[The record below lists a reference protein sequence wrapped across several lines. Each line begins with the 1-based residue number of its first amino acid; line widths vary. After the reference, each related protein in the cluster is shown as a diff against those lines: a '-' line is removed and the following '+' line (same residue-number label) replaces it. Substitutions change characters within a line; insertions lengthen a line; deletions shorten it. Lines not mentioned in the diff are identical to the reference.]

1 MRLRRS
7 PRELSHRLK
16 QELRNIQLLGLP
28 PKPRLAAP
36 PSPLPWLP
44 ERAAAAAYIRSLRFP
59 LLETLGNIADDYHWR
74 KDYVHGIETKS
85 KYFRLIPYLDATR
98 AGDHKLIWE
107 PNRHQN
113 LVRLAA
119 DDQIEEVVR
128 QLTSWFKQNPF
139 QRGINWVS
147 ALEVAFRSLSW
158 IWIYHFAGDGFA
170 PEFRDRLLNQLYLHG
185 VHLENNLSYYF
196 SPNTHLLGEAVALHA
211 LGLMFS
217 KQSWCTLGT
226 RVVVEQMHKQVRPDG
241 GHFEQST
248 HYHEYAL
255 DMFQFHASLEPQAEA
270 YLTKLRKMEQFSN
283 AVHGPMRR
291 LPLIGDDDGG
301 LFLNPFRRDSGR
313 VQESILFPDTG
324 LAVMISGDAHII
336 IDVGPFGPW
345 SSGHSHADTL
355 SVIVRA
361 GNEDILIDPGT
372 YTYMGPERNVFRGSA
387 AHNTIRID
395 ERDQAIPV
403 GPFAWKNQPEVRI
416 LDFVQAECRYG
427 GFTHR
432 RSVRLTNPANIVI
445 EDEVNGPPGEHLL
458 EQFWHLGSDQAARR
472 FTFDGPVETME
483 GWASSGFNEK
493 HPAPVIKVA
502 RKATLPQRFTTSISL
517 VSSLLG

>member
-158 IWIYHFAGDGFA
+158 I
-170 PEFRDRLLNQLYLHG
+170 
-185 VHLENNLSYYF
+185 
-196 SPNTHLLGEAVALHA
+196 
-211 LGLMFS
+211 
-217 KQSWCTLGT
+217 
-226 RVVVEQMHKQVRPDG
+226 
-241 GHFEQST
+241 
-248 HYHEYAL
+248 
-255 DMFQFHASLEPQAEA
+255 
-270 YLTKLRKMEQFSN
+270 
-283 AVHGPMRR
+283 
-291 LPLIGDDDGG
+291 
-301 LFLNPFRRDSGR
+301 
-313 VQESILFPDTG
+313 
-324 LAVMISGDAHII
+324 
-336 IDVGPFGPW
+336 
-345 SSGHSHADTL
+345 
-355 SVIVRA
+355 
-361 GNEDILIDPGT
+361 
-372 YTYMGPERNVFRGSA
+372 
-387 AHNTIRID
+387 
-395 ERDQAIPV
+395 
-403 GPFAWKNQPEVRI
+403 
-416 LDFVQAECRYG
+416 
-427 GFTHR
+427 
-432 RSVRLTNPANIVI
+432 
-445 EDEVNGPPGEHLL
+445 
-458 EQFWHLGSDQAARR
+458 
-472 FTFDGPVETME
+472 
-483 GWASSGFNEK
+483 
-493 HPAPVIKVA
+493 
-502 RKATLPQRFTTSISL
+502 
-517 VSSLLG
+517 